1 MEPITKKRRDGSDKE
16 LPWFPSLDDVLRE
29 HSLHAL
35 ELCAGNCTAAARAL
49 GVDRKTLYRR
59 LRRWGAISKPAHD
72 TGEVS

>member
-1 MEPITKKRRDGSDKE
+1 MESITKRRRDGSEKE
-16 LPWFPSLDDVLRE
+16 LPWFPSLDDVLKE

-59 LRRWGAISKPAHD
+59 LRRWGAIQKPAPAQD
-72 TGEVS
+72 EAS